1 MEDELTAE
9 RIAQRDIAFSREM
22 KKVHSSGSSYP
33 GTSVLLNNN
42 VDINTH
48 FSQEFLDL
56 CLVGVAQSEDRARFL
71 HLISQGANP
80 NTALR
85 DVIAQEASNIKSFV
99 EQCDVFHPMDRLEIH
114 PYPGTQFLLNNNA
127 DINHVFPD
135 GRTLLDE
142 YIDKSDESVA
152 RVLIRHKADLNNSL
166 TKRLA
171 NAEKGVEVSNLDI
184 LEKLVN
190 FITPKTQQ
198 SEVPITTQFAGD
210 NIQIIKTLM
219 EQMQKYNNTP
229 LKPISDNNTPL
240 NLVSNSYGTIESS
253 EELHDASLLGDS

>member
-1 MEDELTAE
+1 MKDELTAE
-9 RIAQRDIAFSREM
+9 QIAQRE
-22 KKVHSSGSSYP
+22 G
-33 GTSVLLNNN
+33 VL
-42 VDINTH
+42 
-48 FSQEFLDL
+48 SQEVLDL
-56 CLVGVAQSEDRARFL
+56 CLAGVAQSDREKYP
-71 HLISQGANP
+71 HLINRGANP
-80 NTALR
+80 NNALR
-85 DVIAQEASNIKSFV
+85 ITIEDEKQAINQAVTFALRKYVSIFNIHKLI
-99 EQCDVFHPMDRLEIH
+99 PH
-114 PYPGTQFLLNNNA
+114 PYPGTNFLLDNNA

-152 RVLIRHKADLNNSL
+152 RVLMRHNADLNNSL

-184 LEKLVN
+184 LKRLVN
-190 FITPKTQQ
+190 CITPQTLNLFIPKTQQ